1 MTTPNNQKRNVPQA
15 RPDIDI
21 RDVIHEVDDARGLI
35 VVAENDGDVFAYYG
49 SARPPSPSTGSKKLY
64 GKVLR
69 TKNRG
74 NAYGFYER
82 PEGELQ
88 GKVANIIRSIPRR

>member
-15 RPDIDI
+15 PRLEVDVRDVI
-21 RDVIHEVDDARGLI
+21 RDVEDARGLI

-69 TKNRG
+69 TRNKG

-88 GKVANIIRSIPRR
+88 GKLPI